1 MSELNTEPLTYEKL
15 MEMFKETRE
24 QQKETGLLMKET
36 REQMNETA
44 QRMKETDR
52 LIGNLGNRFGELS
65 EHLVAH
71 GIVKKF
77 NAIGFDFAEI
87 SPGGREFKDPKTKQH
102 LAEVDIILENSDI
115 FIAIEVRLKLRKLDV
130 DEHINRME
138 VLRRI
143 ADSKNDKRKYQ
154 GAIAA
159 AITTTETKNYAHESG
174 FYVLEQSG
182 DTMKLDLP
190 EGFTPRNW

>member
-1 MSELNTEPLTYEKL
+1 VSELNTEPMTYEKL
-15 MEMFKETRE
+15 MEMFKKNRE
-24 QQKETGLLMKET
+24 Q
-36 REQMNETA
+36 
-44 QRMKETDR
+44 MKETDR
-52 LIGNLGNRFGELS
+52 LIGNLGNRFGELA
-65 EHLVAH
+65 EHLVAP
-71 GIVKKF
+71 GIVDKF

-87 SPGGREFKDPKTKQH
+87 SPNGREFKDPKTKQH

-115 FIAIEVRLKLRKLDV
+115 FIAIEVKSKLLKLDV
-130 DEHINRME
+130 DKHINRME

-190 EGFTPRNW
+190 EGFVPRNW